1 MKTKKIFTLILVITM
16 LFTSI
21 SATFAAAEPGVY
33 ETTDVISEDGTDEAT
48 DVIPENGT
56 DEVTD
61 VEQAPKV
68 QSRTVPSGVILSDLI
83 ITPISNGQI
92 KVNYNITN
100 NTSNTLTRSN
110 VIAYYRNVID
120 RSNFLFYRNLQ
131 SDVKPGE
138 TVAMTDS
145 ISYGGIANLPLVLRL
160 LDNGSRY
167 PYVTPSTYPIG
178 DDSGHVANQLLD
190 DNKTVI
196 LSNLLVSR
204 ISNSQVTVTYTVT
217 NNTDKPVSRSSYI
230 SFYKNSAERGNYLFN
245 RNLTKEVPAG
255 TSVTMSDTVSYS
267 NLATYPIV
275 LRLFDNGSTFPYL
288 YPNAFY
294 DSQTDNK
301 TVYEAIDD
309 NKTVTIS
316 GLLVTR
322 ISNNQVT
329 VTYTVTNN
337 TDKAV
342 SRSSYISFYK
352 NSAERSNYLFN
363 RNLTKEVPAGTS
375 VTMSDTVSYSNL
387 ATYPLVLR
395 LFDNGSTFPY
405 LYPNA
410 FYDSQVD
417 NKTVYEAID
426 DSKTVTL
433 SNLSVS
439 RISNSQVT
447 VTYTVTNN
455 TDKAVSRSS
464 YISFYKNSAE
474 RSNYLFVRNLTKEV
488 PAGTS
493 VTMSDTVSYS
503 NLATYPLVLR
513 LFDKGSTFPYLYPN
527 AFYDSQ
533 VDNKTVYEEIDP
545 DSTVSISD
553 FSVKKINTNQVT
565 LTYTITNNSNGIVS
579 SSSSVAFYQNTPER
593 TNYLFTRNLGKSI
606 APGESAVITA
616 TVTYT
621 NISTM
626 RIVARLFDNGS
637 TFPYLYPNGLMDSEL
652 SNKVVKA
659 ASFDT
664 KIICI
669 GDSITEGL
677 GVASQDSYPSQLQ
690 AKLGDDYAVV
700 NYGRSG
706 RTVNSK
712 GDAPYINESYYKQA
726 LSSEPDIV
734 IIMLGTNDSKPHN
747 WTQALQATFKSD
759 YKNLVQS
766 FVDLPNNPKVYIV
779 TPIGAILDN
788 FGIRESII
796 APQIRPQIRE
806 VAAELNLPVIEFES
820 VLEGNKSYYLGDG
833 IHPSRSG
840 YDVMSSAF
848 YDILTQ

>member
-33 ETTDVISEDGTDEAT
+33 ETTDVISEDGIDEAT

-100 NTSNTLTRSN
+100 NTSDTLTRSN

-178 DDSGHVANQLLD
+178 DDSGHVANQLFD
-190 DNKTVI
+190 DNKTVT

-217 NNTDKPVSRSSYI
+217 NNTDKAVSRSSYI

-267 NLATYPIV
+267 NLATYPLV
-275 LRLFDNGSTFPYL
+275 LRLFDKGSTFPYL

-309 NKTVTIS
+309 NKTVTLS

-329 VTYTVTNN
+329 VTYMVTNN
-337 TDKAV
+337 TDKPV

-352 NSAERSNYLFN
+352 NSAERGNYLFN
-363 RNLTKEVPAGTS
+363 
-375 VTMSDTVSYSNL
+375 
-387 ATYPLVLR
+387 
-395 LFDNGSTFPY
+395 
-405 LYPNA
+405 
-410 FYDSQVD
+410 
-417 NKTVYEAID
+417 
-426 DSKTVTL
+426 
-433 SNLSVS
+433 
-439 RISNSQVT
+439 
-447 VTYTVTNN
+447 
-455 TDKAVSRSS
+455 
-464 YISFYKNSAE
+464 
-474 RSNYLFVRNLTKEV
+474 RNLTKEV

-606 APGESAVITA
+606 APGENAVITA

-626 RIVARLFDNGS
+626 RTVARLFDNGS

>member
-217 NNTDKPVSRSSYI
+217 NNTDKP
-230 SFYKNSAERGNYLFN
+230 
-245 RNLTKEVPAG
+245 
-255 TSVTMSDTVSYS
+255 
-267 NLATYPIV
+267 
-275 LRLFDNGSTFPYL
+275 
-288 YPNAFY
+288 
-294 DSQTDNK
+294 
-301 TVYEAIDD
+301 
-309 NKTVTIS
+309 
-316 GLLVTR
+316 
-322 ISNNQVT
+322 
-329 VTYTVTNN
+329 
-337 TDKAV
+337 V